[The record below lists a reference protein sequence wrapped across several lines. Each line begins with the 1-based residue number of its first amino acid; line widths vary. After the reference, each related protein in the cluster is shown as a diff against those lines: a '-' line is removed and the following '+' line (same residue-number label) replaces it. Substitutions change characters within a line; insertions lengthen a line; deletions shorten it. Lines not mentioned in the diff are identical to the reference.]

1 MSSSLHNLF
10 DSPHLTD
17 ILIEFENILDTLDV
31 YLYKYWF
38 DGYVLKG
45 PVIRKYFI
53 EVWLR
58 YEVLPDPKAAKR
70 MTKHGILVE
79 LEPVK
84 EKEKNKPWIVKIQVP
99 KHLFGNLALSNFQ
112 DYDDEVDLEDVQD
125 AIDAGLDTE
134 QYGGQSN
141 V

>member
-1 MSSSLHNLF
+1 MMSNLNKLF

-17 ILIEFENILDTLDV
+17 ILLEVENTLDTLDI

-38 DGYVLKG
+38 DGYIYKG
-45 PVIRKYFI
+45 PTIKKYFI

-58 YEVLPDPKAAKR
+58 YEVLPDPKAAYR
-70 MTKHGILVE
+70 LIKHGILVE
-79 LEPVK
+79 FEPVE
-84 EKEKNKPWIVKIQVP
+84 EKQKNKPWIVKIQVP
-99 KHLFGNLALSNFQ
+99 KHLFGNLALSGFQ

-125 AIDAGLDTE
+125 AIDAGLDSE
-134 QYGGQSN
+134 QYGGSGN